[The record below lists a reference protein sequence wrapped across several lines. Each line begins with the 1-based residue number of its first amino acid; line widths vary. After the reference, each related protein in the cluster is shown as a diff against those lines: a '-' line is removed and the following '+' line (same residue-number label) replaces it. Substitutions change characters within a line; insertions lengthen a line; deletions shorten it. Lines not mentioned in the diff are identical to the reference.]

1 MSETDNFWQDRR
13 VLVTGATG
21 LLGGWLTKSLV
32 ERGAEV
38 VVLVRDR
45 VSPSPLSNQVFQE
58 RLTEVRGPV
67 EDLELVTRTVNEY
80 EVEAVFHLAAQTI
93 VGTALRDPVST
104 FTSNIQGTWSV
115 LEACRRAKTVGRI
128 VVASSD
134 KAYGEQAD
142 LPYREDAPLL
152 GRHPYDVSKACADL
166 LAQSYAVTYD
176 LPAVVTRCGNL
187 FGGGDLNWN
196 RIVPGTIRA
205 ALRGVSPVIRSDG
218 TLRRDY
224 FFVGDA
230 VDAYLRLAEQA
241 HRPDLRGRAYNFSEY
256 RPMTVLEICRKT
268 LEASGR
274 SDLEI
279 VVERTARHEIREQ
292 WLDSTRARTELNWM
306 PLFGLEAGL
315 LQTVGWYEAYL
326 GRAFIGIRSDGETA

>member
-1 MSETDNFWQDRR
+1 MSGGDAFWRDRR
-13 VLVTGATG
+13 VLITGATG
-21 LLGGWLTKSLV
+21 ILGGWLTRDMV
-32 ERGAEV
+32 ERRADV

-45 VSPSPLSNQVFQE
+45 VSPSPLADDSI
-58 RLTEVRGPV
+58 RDRITEVWGSV
-67 EDLELVTRTVNEY
+67 EDLELMTRTVNEY

-104 FTSNIQGTWSV
+104 FTSNIQGTWCV

-134 KAYGEQAD
+134 KAYGDQPN

-166 LAQSYAVTYD
+166 LAQSYAATYN
-176 LPAVVTRCGNL
+176 LPVVVTRCGNL

-224 FFVGDA
+224 FYVRDA
-230 VDAYLRLAEQA
+230 VDAYVRLAERA
-241 HRPDLRGRAYNFSEY
+241 HRSEIRGRAYNFSED
-256 RPMTVLEICRKT
+256 RPMTVLEICQKT
-268 LEASGR
+268 LEATGR
-274 SDLEI
+274 PDLEI
-279 VVERTARHEIREQ
+279 VIERTAAHEIRDQ
-292 WLDSTRARTELNWM
+292 WLDSTRARTELNWV
-306 PLFGLEAGL
+306 PLYGLESGL
-315 LQTVGWYEAYL
+315 TQTVKWYEACL
-326 GRAFIGIRSDGETA
+326 GRAVVGPEDSR